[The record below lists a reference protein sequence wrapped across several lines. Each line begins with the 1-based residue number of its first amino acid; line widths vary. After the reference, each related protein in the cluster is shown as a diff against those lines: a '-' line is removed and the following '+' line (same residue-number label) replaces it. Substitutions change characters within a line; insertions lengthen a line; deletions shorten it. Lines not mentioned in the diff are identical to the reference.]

1 MKNNKIFSMISVAL
15 VAAGM
20 GMSSCA
26 DKLDLAPI
34 DYFGA
39 GNFWKT
45 EAQAIGNIH
54 NQMASLR
61 GKNFDNAITY
71 GELRGGAYTLENT
84 GSDGAMLNAV
94 SVVAQNLS
102 QTNPGMSNFGGY
114 WGLIEKANLFIANV
128 ENAEYFAKQETKD
141 YCLGMVYGMR
151 AYYYFIMYRNYGGVP
166 LRLTPDVENGN
177 YDTST
182 LYMARATASQTMTQI
197 KSDLQ
202 KSLQYFGN
210 QTTFNFNGAAKN
222 AKYYWSKAASEMLAG
237 QVYLWNAKVA
247 VGDQAATP
255 GDLTTAK
262 NHFESVVSNY
272 GLELQEN
279 FADVFSATNKQNSEM
294 IFAYKYD
301 ENEATNSNLAMWNYG
316 IVTGYTI
323 GTAYDRD
330 GNLWDNPDQISSTV
344 QRYQF
349 SNALYYQFDA
359 EDTRRDVTFN
369 ASYHDQAAT
378 QLRGTFVRKMLGN
391 ISAKT
396 SYRAYD
402 ADQPVFRLAEAYLAL
417 AEIANYEG
425 ADADVEKYINLIRE
439 RAYGANWDAATYGY
453 KAGSFVENEV
463 AILHEKDKEFVQ
475 EGHRWYDVR
484 RMTTVKGGAATDH
497 FVFQP
502 QGHIAYGLTI
512 TADMKEL
519 SASSWEDAPALVV
532 KPILGTDVAH
542 RVLWPLS
549 TSDLNNDPDLEQTP
563 GYEVNE

>member
-1 MKNNKIFSMISVAL
+1 
-15 VAAGM
+15 
-20 GMSSCA
+20 MSSCA

-94 SVVAQNLS
+94 AIVSQNLS

-114 WGLIEKANLFIANV
+114 WGLVEKANLFIANV

-182 LYMARATASQTMTQI
+182 LYMARATASQTMAQI
-197 KSDLQ
+197 KSDIQ
-202 KSLQYFGN
+202 KSLNYFGS
-210 QTTFNFNGAAKN
+210 QTTFNFNNAKKN
-222 AKYYWSKAASEMLAG
+222 AKYYWSKAATEMLAG
-237 QVYLWNAKVA
+237 QVYLWNAKVS

-255 GDLTTAK
+255 GDLATAK
-262 NHFESVVSNY
+262 THFESVVNNY
-272 GLELQEN
+272 GLALQEN
-279 FADVFSATNKQNSEM
+279 FADVFSATNKQNSEL
-294 IFAYKYD
+294 IFAYMYD
-301 ENEATNSNLAMWNYG
+301 ENEATNGNLAMWNYG

-323 GTAYDRD
+323 GTAYDRE

-359 EDTRRDVTFN
+359 ADTRRDATFN

-417 AEIANYEG
+417 AEIANYED
-425 ADADVEKYINLIRE
+425 DATNVEKYVNMIRE

-463 AILHEKDKEFVQ
+463 AILHEKDKEFIQ

-484 RMTTVKGGAATDH
+484 RMTTVKGGTATDH

-512 TADMKEL
+512 TDDMKEL
-519 SASSWEDAPALVV
+519 SASSWEDAKALEV

-549 TSDLNNDPDLEQTP
+549 TSDLNNDPELVQNP

>member
-1 MKNNKIFSMISVAL
+1 
-15 VAAGM
+15 
-20 GMSSCA
+20 
-26 DKLDLAPI
+26 
-34 DYFGA
+34 
-39 GNFWKT
+39 
-45 EAQAIGNIH
+45 
-54 NQMASLR
+54 
-61 GKNFDNAITY
+61 
-71 GELRGGAYTLENT
+71 
-84 GSDGAMLNAV
+84 
-94 SVVAQNLS
+94 
-102 QTNPGMSNFGGY
+102 
-114 WGLIEKANLFIANV
+114 
-128 ENAEYFAKQETKD
+128 
-141 YCLGMVYGMR
+141 
-151 AYYYFIMYRNYGGVP
+151 
-166 LRLTPDVENGN
+166 
-177 YDTST
+177 
-182 LYMARATASQTMTQI
+182 
-197 KSDLQ
+197 
-202 KSLQYFGN
+202 
-210 QTTFNFNGAAKN
+210 
-222 AKYYWSKAASEMLAG
+222 
-237 QVYLWNAKVA
+237 
-247 VGDQAATP
+247 
-255 GDLTTAK
+255 
-262 NHFESVVSNY
+262 
-272 GLELQEN
+272 
-279 FADVFSATNKQNSEM
+279 
-294 IFAYKYD
+294 
-301 ENEATNSNLAMWNYG
+301 MWNYG

-425 ADADVEKYINLIRE
+425 DATNVEKYVNIIRE

-532 KPILGTDVAH
+532 KSILGTDVAH

-549 TSDLNNDPDLEQTP
+549 TSDLNNDPELEQTP

>member
-549 TSDLNNDPDLEQTP
+549 TSDLNNDPELEQTP